1 MHKDI
6 ETLADALDGL
16 ASTVLSSWSSDATAC
31 EGLGWYAP
39 AISRQDLAGM
49 ASTFAV
55 DLRASASETVSEVAA
70 SLLSDAPRRLQV
82 LQANTVPQMF
92 GSNGGQAIPAYV
104 NTLTFLRTMLLPGIG
119 WQVLPDARALPSA
132 IARRARAAQAELEQ
146 ISPNLSELSRQI
158 QEIQAAHKIA
168 DTLPIDLQALAEARQ
183 KLAAAVDASQDLSK
197 KIDTAWFESHQ
208 HLDWMKKHNE
218 EAGKLIKQCETAYQ
232 VTTTKGLAG
241 AFDQRANRLAQST
254 WTWVAGLVFA
264 LGLGSLIGAARL
276 ELLSSALQSTDPNWG
291 GILTQA
297 LLSIL
302 SVGAPLWFAWLA
314 TKQIGQR
321 FRLSEDYAFKASVA
335 KAYEGYRKEAA
346 RIDPAFEA
354 RLFGSALDRLEE
366 APLRLVE
373 SSTHGSPWHELLN
386 SPVVAR
392 TFKNVPE
399 LQQRLEALLRD
410 AMNVARRDA
419 KPQEAVSD
427 SKPPTAAAKE

>member
-1 MHKDI
+1 MI
-6 ETLADALDGL
+6 
-16 ASTVLSSWSSDATAC
+16 
-31 EGLGWYAP
+31 
-39 AISRQDLAGM
+39 
-49 ASTFAV
+49 
-55 DLRASASETVSEVAA
+55 
-70 SLLSDAPRRLQV
+70 LQTMKFPFFV
-82 LQANTVPQMF
+82 VV
-92 GSNGGQAIPAYV
+92 V

-119 WQVLPDARALPSA
+119 WQLLPDARALPSA

-291 GILTQA
+291 GGP
-297 LLSIL
+297 
-302 SVGAPLWFAWLA
+302 GA
-314 TKQIGQR
+314 
-321 FRLSEDYAFKASVA
+321 
-335 KAYEGYRKEAA
+335 
-346 RIDPAFEA
+346 
-354 RLFGSALDRLEE
+354 
-366 APLRLVE
+366 
-373 SSTHGSPWHELLN
+373 
-386 SPVVAR
+386 
-392 TFKNVPE
+392 
-399 LQQRLEALLRD
+399 
-410 AMNVARRDA
+410 
-419 KPQEAVSD
+419 
-427 SKPPTAAAKE
+427 